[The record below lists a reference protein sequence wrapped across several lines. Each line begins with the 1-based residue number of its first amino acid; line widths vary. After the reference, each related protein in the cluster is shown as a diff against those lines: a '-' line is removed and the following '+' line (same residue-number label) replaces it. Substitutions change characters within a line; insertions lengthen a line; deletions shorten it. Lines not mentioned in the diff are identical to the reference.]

1 MMYYLLALAGAVCG
15 AIGEKGQER
24 LARLISWFLFDV
36 TRVRR
41 DLMIS
46 NLEIAF
52 PGMSDDERIRTARES
67 LYHLCLTMI
76 EFLASKQRDISAQVS
91 VKNPEY
97 VREILARGEG
107 MYAVVTHLG
116 NWEAFGSALTRK
128 VAPTHV
134 IVKKVGG
141 PAMNRRVEEL
151 RAFNDFLTIKRK
163 KKGDAFAAIRE
174 ALASNGVI
182 GFVMDQSRPGEPK
195 LPFFGRPAKTNTSLA
210 AIWRKCPAPLVPAML
225 HRIPGTRRMEIE
237 FLPEI
242 KLETT
247 DDEAADIQ
255 RHSTV
260 FNGAVEAI
268 IRRHPDQYFWMH
280 ARWK

>member
-1 MMYYLLALAGAVCG
+1 MYQLLAIAGLIFG
-15 AIGEKGQER
+15 KMGDRGQET
-24 LARLISWFLFDV
+24 LARGIAWFLFDIA
-36 TRVRR
+36 RLRR
-41 DLMIS
+41 GLMIS
-46 NLEIAF
+46 NIEIAF
-52 PGMSDDERIRTARES
+52 PEMSRQEVIRTARSS

-76 EFLASKQRDISAQVS
+76 EFLASEHRDISAQVT

-97 VREILARGEG
+97 AREILARSQG

-141 PAMNRRVEEL
+141 PSMNRRVEDL
-151 RAFNDFLTIKRK
+151 RAHNDFLTIKRQ

-174 ALASNGVI
+174 ALGANRII

-225 HRIPGTRRMEIE
+225 YRIPGTRRMEME

-242 KLETT
+242 KLDTT
-247 DDEAADIQ
+247 PDEAGDVL
-255 RHSTV
+255 RHSTA
-260 FNGAVEAI
+260 FNKAVETI

>member
-1 MMYYLLALAGAVCG
+1 MYYVLSISGFICG
-15 AIGEKGQER
+15 AIGEKGQEA
-24 LARLISWFLFDV
+24 LAKAITWLLFDV

-41 DLMIS
+41 ELMIS

-52 PGMSDDERIRTARES
+52 PAMADDERVRVARTS

-76 EFLASKQRDISAQVS
+76 EFLASEHRDISAQVT

-97 VREILARGEG
+97 AKEVLARGQG
-107 MYAVVTHLG
+107 MYAIVTHLG
-116 NWEAFGSALTRK
+116 NWEAFGSALTRQ

-141 PAMNRRVEEL
+141 PSMNRRVEDL
-151 RAFNDFLTIKRK
+151 RAHNDFLTIKRQ
-163 KKGDAFAAIRE
+163 KKGDAYAAIRE
-174 ALASNGVI
+174 ALGANRII

-210 AIWRKCPAPLVPAML
+210 AIWRKCPAPLVPAL
-225 HRIPGTRRMEIE
+225 LYRIPGSRRMEME

-242 KLETT
+242 KIETT
-247 DDEAADIQ
+247 ADEAGDIL
-255 RHSTV
+255 RHSTA
-260 FNGAVEAI
+260 FNEAVETI